1 MRGYR
6 LSSSGD
12 PALLDD
18 AAQQLIN
25 AVTRDP
31 AFALAHATL
40 SFVCATRHFEFDPAG
55 LWLEKAEFHCRRALE
70 VDSDLPE
77 GYVANVF
84 LLWGPSK
91 NFQHLAA
98 IAELRRALE
107 PRTQAT
113 SILTILLRSRP

>member
-18 AAQQLIN
+18 AAQHLIN

-40 SFVCATRHFEFDPAG
+40 SFVCATRRFEFDPAG
-55 LWLEKAEFHCRRALE
+55 LWLEKAEFQCRRALE

-77 GYVANVF
+77 VTRRQCFSVMGTLQELSASCSDCRTEA
-84 LLWGPSK
+84 GTRS
-91 NFQHLAA
+91 
-98 IAELRRALE
+98 AE
-107 PRTQAT
+107 
-113 SILTILLRSRP
+113 